1 MVNAPGFPD
10 GNLWAAWKAALERDP
25 EPETACRWLPSWMLL
40 EDPDLAGV
48 LKPDGGG
55 DPASRAFGAVR
66 NLLRHLEPD
75 ARGLELRAGLKAIH
89 PGLLERF
96 LEER

>member
-1 MVNAPGFPD
+1 MNAPGFPD
-10 GNLWAAWKAALERDP
+10 GNLWTAWKAALERDP

-55 DPASRAFGAVR
+55 APASRAFGAVR
-66 NLLRHLEPD
+66 NLLRHPEPD